1 MRHHSGLALI
11 LVFGCAAI
19 IAPSECSADSLS
31 IGTRNEIIPEN
42 GTVIYTVAKTGVNEF
57 TFLPPPGWKLAVD
70 AKANTLT
77 WTSPDYR
84 SMVRLKI
91 SDTDGDALPRIN
103 ADELRQTVTQE
114 SESSKIIAET
124 PCYTSGSSGIAF
136 DSERTVDGK
145 FQVNS
150 RIAFIPVTGGIIQIT
165 LTTPKEEFKSRQMD
179 LSRFLNSF
187 RVVKLK
193 AV

>member
-11 LVFGCAAI
+11 LVFSCAAI

-103 ADELRQTVTQE
+103 ADELRQTVNQE

-136 DSERTVDGK
+136 DFERTVDGK